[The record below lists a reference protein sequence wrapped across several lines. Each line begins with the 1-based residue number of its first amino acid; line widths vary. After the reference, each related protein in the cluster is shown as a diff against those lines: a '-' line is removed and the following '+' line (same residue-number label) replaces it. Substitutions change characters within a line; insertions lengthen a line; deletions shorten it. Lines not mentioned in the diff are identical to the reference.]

1 MNLTHSPH
9 WPDIIS
15 FDLHFEASWA
25 LLLQALE
32 ILFTLIFVKK
42 SSAKS
47 LDILSIHITGVTQC
61 VKIMFFE
68 DTDLD
73 LPTLVGSGTPKILG
87 VVIFKTSLKI
97 FGEFRSK

>member
-1 MNLTHSPH
+1 MNLTQEPH
-9 WPDIIS
+9 IPDVIS

-61 VKIMFFE
+61 VKIMFFGGHKS
-68 DTDLD
+68 
-73 LPTLVGSGTPKILG
+73 GSS
-87 VVIFKTSLKI
+87 V
-97 FGEFRSK
+97 FGGAPQNF